1 MLANFDACC
10 GFSLRQEGG
19 FCDVKGD
26 PGGATNHGI
35 TMAELST
42 VLGRPATIA
51 DVRAITTAQAESIYR
66 PRYWNAINCDAL
78 PAGIDLVVFDF
89 GINAGSG
96 TSVMQL
102 QGLLKVRQDGD
113 VGPVTLEA
121 LRTHDGSWVVAAL
134 TLSHQAYYRRLPG
147 YSEFGPGWIARTVR
161 CQAAAG
167 LMVPHGATT

>member
-10 GFSLRQEGG
+10 SFSLRQEGG

-35 TMAELST
+35 TMAELAT

-51 DVRAITTAQAESIYR
+51 DVRALTAAQAEAIYK
-66 PRYWNAINCDAL
+66 PRYWGAVNGDGL
-78 PAGIDLVVFDF
+78 PAGVDLVVMDF
-89 GINAGSG
+89 GINAGPGASAR
-96 TSVMQL
+96 QL
-102 QGLLKVRQDGD
+102 QALLHVEQDGD
-113 VGPVTLEA
+113 IGPATVMA
-121 LRTHDGSWVVAAL
+121 LAPHDRSWVIAAL